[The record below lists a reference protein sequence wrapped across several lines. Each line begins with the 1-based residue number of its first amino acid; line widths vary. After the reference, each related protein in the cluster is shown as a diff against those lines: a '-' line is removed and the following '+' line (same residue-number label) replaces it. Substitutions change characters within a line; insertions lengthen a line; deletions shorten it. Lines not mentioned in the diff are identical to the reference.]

1 MKRAEVF
8 RLREYRTERLLP
20 AWSVYVFPTS
30 IRPIREIP
38 LVDRGDD
45 YYVSTDD
52 FPTHAAALAHA
63 LAEVGLTPRN
73 PEPMEAP

>member
-20 AWSVYVFPTS
+20 EWSVYVFPAGV
-30 IRPIREIP
+30 PPLREIP
-38 LVDRGDD
+38 LADRGVD
-45 YYVSTDD
+45 YYMSTDD

-63 LAEVGLTPRN
+63 LAEVGLTENTEKEDPR
-73 PEPMEAP
+73 